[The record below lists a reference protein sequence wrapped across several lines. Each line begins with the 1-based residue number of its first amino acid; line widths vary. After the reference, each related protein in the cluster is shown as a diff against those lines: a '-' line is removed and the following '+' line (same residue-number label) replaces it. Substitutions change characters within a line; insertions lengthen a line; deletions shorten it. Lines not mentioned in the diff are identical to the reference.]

1 MIGGGRVRL
10 HRLAVLLSLLLLLS
24 ACASAPGPAAP
35 GHRPADRASDEAGLW
50 QQMDRFEQQL
60 ADSPARLRDPA
71 LEGYL
76 RELTCTVAA
85 EYCPDLRVYLLRAPY
100 FNASMAPNGV
110 MLVWTG
116 LLLRVEDEA
125 QLAFVLAHELAHF
138 KHRDTLK
145 RWRRIKSTEGVLAS
159 LSMVGGAFGAGIVGV
174 AGALSGYAAL
184 FAYGREQERAAD
196 AFGIVQMAQLGY
208 DPQAPADLW
217 QALLAEEAARD
228 KALLSGIFATHP
240 ATSERVDSLRD
251 MARGLAGSGTVRGR
265 DRYQQRI
272 DSWRA
277 NWLEDE
283 LGRRH
288 YAQSEILLQRLRAL
302 PEYGLLTEYF
312 LAELYRLRQQPGDNE
327 RALASYDHAAGS
339 AADLPANWARQRG
352 QVRLRLGDR
361 AGAADDFRRYLV
373 TVPDAPDRALVEQ
386 LIAQAEAP

>member
-1 MIGGGRVRL
+1 VNQ
-10 HRLAVLLSLLLLLS
+10 
-24 ACASAPGPAAP
+24 
-35 GHRPADRASDEAGLW
+35 ASDEAGLW

-60 ADSPARLRDPA
+60 ADSPARVRDPA

-76 RELTCTVAA
+76 RELTCKVAA

-125 QLAFVLAHELAHF
+125 QLAFVLGHELAHF
-138 KHRDTLK
+138 RHRDTLL

-159 LSMVGGAFGAGIVGV
+159 LSVVGGAFGAGIVGV

-184 FAYGREQERAAD
+184 FAYGRDQERAAD
-196 AFGIVQMAQLGY
+196 AFGIVQMHQSGY
-208 DPQAPADLW
+208 DPQAPAELW

-240 ATSERVDSLRD
+240 ATAERVDSLRE
-251 MARGLAGSGTVRGR
+251 MARGLDGGGASRGR
-265 DRYQQRI
+265 ERYQGQIR
-272 DSWRA
+272 DWRA
-277 NWLEDE
+277 VWLEDE

-288 YAQSEILLQRLRAL
+288 YAQSEVLLLRLREL
-302 PEYGLLTEYF
+302 PEYGLLAEYF
-312 LAELYRLRQQPGDNE
+312 LAELYRLRQQPGDIE
-327 RALASYDHAAGS
+327 RALASYERAAT
-339 AADLPANWARQRG
+339 AAEQLPGNWRRQRG

-361 AGAADDFRRYLV
+361 SGAAADFRGYLSAA
-373 TVPDAPDRALVEQ
+373 PDAPDRAVVER
-386 LIAQAEAP
+386 LIEQAEAP